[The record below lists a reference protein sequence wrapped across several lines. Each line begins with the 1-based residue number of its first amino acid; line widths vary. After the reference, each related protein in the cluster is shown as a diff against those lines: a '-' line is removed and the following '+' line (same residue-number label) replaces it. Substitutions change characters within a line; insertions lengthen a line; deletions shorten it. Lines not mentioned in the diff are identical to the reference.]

1 MCWTPE
7 TNTALLI
14 NYTPIQN
21 KKSKRKKK
29 SKKKKNSN
37 LSLIHWEALV
47 QELYQRACPTQ
58 RQGY

>member
-29 SKKKKNSN
+29 SKKKK
-37 LSLIHWEALV
+37 EF
-47 QELYQRACPTQ
+47 
-58 RQGY
+58 